1 VASLDETVVGT
12 IHVTERARYSRE
24 SLSSMTVFCRRFR
37 ALSLDL
43 WFTAL
48 YYSPERDDQ
57 WKEDRARLLRDALR
71 ARDGHGIGVKTV
83 EGVMDSVH
91 AQLRAQGREPIT
103 VDPEMLI
110 PLYADALNAE
120 LTLPLDEFARAYS
133 WVGLDEHPPI
143 ANPEAVSVVHA
154 LTKRGIPVITVT
166 NTARRGATWQEYLRD
181 RMKLEFRHV
190 VASCDCGTAKP
201 DPAIFQEAAR
211 RLSLETHELL
221 HVGDRWELDVEGAQ
235 AAGLGAALY
244 IGLWRCYP
252 EGLYPATD
260 PQRTDGSTVPRIERL
275 EDLLSDGLFT

>member
-1 VASLDETVVGT
+1 
-12 IHVTERARYSRE
+12 VTERARHSRE
-24 SLSSMTVFCRRFR
+24 GLSSTAVWGRRFR

-48 YYSPERDDQ
+48 YYSPERDGQ
-57 WKEDRARLLRDALR
+57 WKEDRARLLRDTLR
-71 ARDGHGIGVKTV
+71 TRDGHGVGLKTV

-103 VDPEMLI
+103 VDPGALI

-120 LTLPLDEFARAYS
+120 LSLPLDEFARAYS

-154 LTKRGIPVITVT
+154 LTERGISVIAVT
-166 NTARRGATWQEYLRD
+166 NTARRGTTWQEYLRD
-181 RMKLEFRHV
+181 RMELEFRHV
-190 VASCDCGTAKP
+190 VASSDCGAAKP

-211 RLSLETHELL
+211 RLDLKAHEIL

-244 IGLWRCYP
+244 SGLWRRYP
-252 EGLYPATD
+252 NGLYPPTD
-260 PQRTDGSTVPRIERL
+260 PELADRSIVPRIERL
-275 EDLLSDGLFT
+275 EDLLSESLFT